1 MIIFGAL
8 VLFKIWLPHRMSKIL
23 LPVFLPYAM
32 AVHAE
37 APVDIDE
44 INPELLFLQVGC
56 SVGLWENSPEKTR
69 SGISRFRLVTV
80 LT

>member
-44 INPELLFLQVGC
+44 INPELLFLQVGW
-56 SVGLWENSPEKTR
+56 SVGLWDNSSDQPKILK
-69 SGISRFRLVTV
+69 ISRAVV
-80 LT
+80 P